1 MAIQIIKSRDDKL
14 IFGKHKGES
23 IEFVLNTDAS
33 YILWLDTEEIVEF
46 TEDIIDDA
54 IRLERDQHREYLRD
68 NYEEDWGQESWGDR
82 D

>member
-1 MAIQIIKSRDDKL
+1 MAIQIIKSRYDKL

-23 IEFVLNTDAS
+23 IKFVLDVDAS
-33 YILWLDTEEIVEF
+33 YILWLDTKEIVEF